1 MSILHQFMESSI
13 GVTDQI
19 ALIMQEN
26 TQLKLRVAELESTQT
41 PRPKPNICDLMPI
54 GETFCGLK
62 VVDAEDGDSPSVI
75 IVGEG
80 DDSEWIN
87 EATAKAIYN
96 AEMELREL
104 RKMSPVIVAVDKWAK
119 GSITGHALVTAFGEY
134 LGKNI

>member
-1 MSILHQFMESSI
+1 MSILHQFIESS
-13 GVTDQI
+13 TDVAERI
-19 ALIMQEN
+19 KAVLTEN
-26 TQLKLRVAELESTQT
+26 EQLKQRVAELESTQT
-41 PRPKPNICDLMPI
+41 PKPEPNICDLMPI

-75 IVGEG
+75 IVGES

-87 EATAKAIYN
+87 ETTARAIYN
-96 AEMELREL
+96 TEMELREL
-104 RKMSPVIVAVDKWAK
+104 RKMNPVIVAVDKWAK

>member
-1 MSILHQFMESSI
+1 
-13 GVTDQI
+13 
-19 ALIMQEN
+19 
-26 TQLKLRVAELESTQT
+26 
-41 PRPKPNICDLMPI
+41 MPI
-54 GETFCGLK
+54 GETFCVLK

-75 IVGEG
+75 IVGES

-87 EATAKAIYN
+87 ETTAKAIYN

-104 RKMSPVIVAVDKWAK
+104 RKMNPVIVAVDKWAK